1 MLAAF
6 GERRR
11 RVCKRR
17 LLFQLIYN
25 LREREVLLCT
35 TNLTVESIFNKFL
48 SKMTTTGTCV
58 GIETIVK
65 PTSRVLAPP
74 GGKTNVS
81 LGGYEEDTAPAT
93 RKQSTEVAEAE
104 KQEAQKQAEKDLYK
118 PSPPQPIRPAEDSF
132 ANIFGEDYLS
142 KQPNNLPRG
151 KRRFPDQTDLGHNPV
166 TGEPNRTGPAEVEAS
181 PGGTRVRAKPQ
192 KIDPASM
199 PAAGG
204 RVESRAPMK
213 RQPPGGKES
222 GIF

>member
-118 PSPPQPIRPAEDSF
+118 PSPPQPIRPAV
-132 ANIFGEDYLS
+132 
-142 KQPNNLPRG
+142 
-151 KRRFPDQTDLGHNPV
+151 GHNPV